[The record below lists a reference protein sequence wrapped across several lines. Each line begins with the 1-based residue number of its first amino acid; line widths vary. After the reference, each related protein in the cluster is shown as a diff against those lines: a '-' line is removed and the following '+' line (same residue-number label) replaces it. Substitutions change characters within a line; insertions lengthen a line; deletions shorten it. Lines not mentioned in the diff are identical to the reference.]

1 MPRSAIVAVTLKCN
15 AQCVMCDIWK
25 HESTGEMPPEAYLG
39 LPASLREI
47 NLTGGEPFLSR
58 DLMAIITTIKE
69 AAPKARL
76 VISSNGLLVER
87 IRRLAPQL
95 VRIGSSVAVRIS
107 IDGIGETH
115 DRLRGIPN
123 SYSQALQGLQALKDA
138 GMKDLGI
145 GMTILQA
152 NLLEVQ
158 QVYELA
164 NTLGIEFS
172 VSIVSDSPIFFGDG
186 KSRLRPHNEGQ
197 LMEQLGYLVSSEYRR
212 GHPKRWVRA
221 WFEKELMHYVRQGRR
236 SLACTAGRDFFYL
249 DPYGN
254 VYCCHILPFRLGNL
268 QGVTWADLW
277 QSSEAQRARQQTR
290 GCEGCWMVCT
300 ARTQMRRNVLRIGPM
315 ILNDKIKA
323 HLGTTG

>member
-1 MPRSAIVAVTLKCN
+1 
-15 AQCVMCDIWK
+15 MCDIWK

-58 DLMAIITTIKE
+58 DLMAIITAIKE

-115 DRLRGIPN
+115 DRLRGTPN
-123 SYSQALQGLQALKDA
+123 SYSQALQGLQTLKDA

-145 GMTILQA
+145 GMTIVQE
-152 NLLEVQ
+152 NLLELQ

-164 NTLGIEFS
+164 NTLGVEFS
-172 VSIVSDSPIFFGDG
+172 VSIATDSPIFFGDG
-186 KSRLRPHNEGQ
+186 KSRMRPRNEDE
-197 LMEQLGYLVSSEYRR
+197 LMKQLGYLVWSEYRC
-212 GHPKRWVRA
+212 GHPKRWFRA
-221 WFEKELMHYVRQGRR
+221 WFERELMNYTLQGRR
-236 SLACTAGRDFFYL
+236 SLSCTAGKDFFYL

-254 VYCCHILPFRLGNL
+254 VYCCHLLPFRLGNL
-268 QGVTWADLW
+268 QRVTWADLW
-277 QSSEAQRARQQTR
+277 QSSEAQRARQQIQ

-300 ARTQMRRNVLRIGPM
+300 ARTQMRRNMLHIGPR
-315 ILNDKIKA
+315 IFADKIKA
-323 HLGTTG
+323 HLGTPG